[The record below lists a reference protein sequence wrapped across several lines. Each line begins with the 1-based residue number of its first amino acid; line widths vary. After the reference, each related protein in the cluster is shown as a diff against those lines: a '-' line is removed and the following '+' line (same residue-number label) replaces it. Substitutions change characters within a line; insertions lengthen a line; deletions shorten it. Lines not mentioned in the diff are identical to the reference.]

1 MANDYARWEPSYLE
15 DFSLRLRRR
24 LALII
29 LIALVV
35 FSAGIVGFM
44 TIENMSFLDAFYMTV
59 ITLSTV
65 GFGEVK
71 PLSPEGKL
79 FTSFLIISGVGT
91 FAYAATSM
99 SHLLV
104 EGELRKVFDARRR
117 RRLMK
122 RLKNHVIVCG
132 FGRVGEKICEELQ
145 KAGTDFVVIDDDP
158 QRIEVAEAKGYLFV
172 YQDTT
177 ESEALKRAN
186 IEDAKALIAA
196 LGDDADNL
204 FLTITAKELN
214 PDIIV
219 VARVNDPRNQK
230 KLKKAGADKVVA
242 PHVIGALRMAQ
253 AAIKPVVSDFVE
265 LATTGRDLQFL
276 LEEVRIPED
285 SPVCGKSILE
295 LELRSKT
302 GAIII
307 AMVKEGRVIKSPE
320 PTEKLEAGDLL
331 IALGSREE
339 IERLEELIATG
350 EVSSK

>member
-1 MANDYARWEPSYLE
+1 
-15 DFSLRLRRR
+15 
-24 LALII
+24 
-29 LIALVV
+29 
-35 FSAGIVGFM
+35 
-44 TIENMSFLDAFYMTV
+44 
-59 ITLSTV
+59 
-65 GFGEVK
+65 
-71 PLSPEGKL
+71 
-79 FTSFLIISGVGT
+79 
-91 FAYAATSM
+91 
-99 SHLLV
+99 
-104 EGELRKVFDARRR
+104 
-117 RRLMK
+117 MK

-339 IERLEELIATG
+339 IERLEELITTG

>member
-1 MANDYARWEPSYLE
+1 MANNYARWEPSYLE
-15 DFSLRLRRR
+15 DFTQRLRQR
-24 LALII
+24 LTII
-29 LIALVV
+29 AAVGLAVFTMGIA
-35 FSAGIVGFM
+35 GFM
-44 TIENMSFLDAFYMTV
+44 AIENMSFIDAFYMTV

-71 PLSPEGKL
+71 PLSPEGKV

-91 FAYAATSM
+91 FAYAATSL

-104 EGELRKVFDARRR
+104 EGEFRKVFDARRR
-117 RRLMK
+117 KKLMEK
-122 RLKNHVIVCG
+122 LKDHVIVCG
-132 FGRVGEKICEELQ
+132 FGRVGEKICEELE
-145 KAGTDFVVIDDDP
+145 KANTPFVVIDDDP
-158 QRIEVAEAKGYLFV
+158 KRIEVAEAKGYLFV

-186 IEDAKALIAA
+186 IERAKALIAA

-214 PDIIV
+214 PKIIV
-219 VARVNDPRNQK
+219 VARVNSPQNQR
-230 KLKKAGADKVVA
+230 KLEKAGADKVVA

-253 AAIKPVVSDFVE
+253 AAIKPVVADFVE

-276 LEEVRIPED
+276 LEEVKIPEN
-285 SPVCGKSILE
+285 SPVCGKSIIE
-295 LELRSKT
+295 LELRKRT

-307 AMVKEGRVIKSPE
+307 AMVKKGKLIKSPE

-331 IALGSREE
+331 ITLGSRED
-339 IERLEELIATG
+339 IEKLEKLIITG
-350 EVSSK
+350 NV